1 MKYILKD
8 KKNQKDLDF
17 DVLEKIQG
25 RNWSVMGQ
33 SSKIWTSFELARSS
47 LEGSVEDG
55 LKEIQRFVEQ
65 TAGTSIEFH
74 ILLQKIFN
82 AVGTNKLTKKK

>member
-25 RNWSVMGQ
+25 RNWSVMSQ

-55 LKEIQRFVEQ
+55 LKEIQGFVEQ

>member
-1 MKYILKD
+1 M
-8 KKNQKDLDF
+8 
-17 DVLEKIQG
+17 
-25 RNWSVMGQ
+25 
-33 SSKIWTSFELARSS
+33 
-47 LEGSVEDG
+47 EDG
-55 LKEIQRFVEQ
+55 LKEIQGFVEQ